1 MGVGQQSA
9 RNLLVGLRH
18 LNASRN
24 ARRRSYLRRRF
35 IALSPRFRLG
45 VLIPW
50 EAMQKAITPR
60 TRLIPVC
67 HLYLTRQI
75 LPVRATVDYARSR
88 GSKLLV
94 DEAFGLSNMKADIQ
108 QLESDLYAASSR
120 NCGGGRRETR
130 ILHAAPEHVPSSPA
144 LRSFHHR
151 APWKRRRKRIHT
163 GVRRPQHAQV

>member
-1 MGVGQQSA
+1 M
-9 RNLLVGLRH
+9 
-18 LNASRN
+18 
-24 ARRRSYLRRRF
+24 RRRF

-108 QLESDLYAASSR
+108 QLAICMPPHLVTAAAGGVRPASSTLR
-120 NCGGGRRETR
+120 QSMSLHPPLCGHFIIARHGNAGAKEFTPAFDDPSMRKY
-130 ILHAAPEHVPSSPA
+130 EHRFS
-144 LRSFHHR
+144 
-151 APWKRRRKRIHT
+151 
-163 GVRRPQHAQV
+163 